1 VNAGFDAVLS
11 QDLAD
16 NVAQRT
22 ADYEL
27 MVAGFGPRWF
37 RRQGERRIAQS
48 VAIPAR
54 DIAPAR
60 IPCLQQFE
68 LDAQH
73 RRLQRVQP
81 RLMTTKRVRETRYP
95 AVVAEQFDPLCQLI
109 IVTGDRTCITPT
121 AQIGLRVEA
130 EASSM
135 GERPGAVPSPLHRDA
150 GAVRLPGI
158 LDDLQPECMS
168 EINQRLSPETLLSHF
183 SVGAGERRSVC
194 FLPVPACAAGP

>member
-1 VNAGFDAVLS
+1 VSGALRSSSRYLS
-11 QDLAD
+11 
-16 NVAQRT
+16 
-22 ADYEL
+22 
-27 MVAGFGPRWF
+27 
-37 RRQGERRIAQS
+37 
-48 VAIPAR
+48 R

-158 LDDLQPECMS
+158 LDDLQPEC
-168 EINQRLSPETLLSHF
+168 SPIFPSGRAKGGVCAFSQLRPALPDRSHPPTCMKM
-183 SVGAGERRSVC
+183 GEGDQPWPGDLQPFVPRARR
-194 FLPVPACAAGP
+194 G